1 VGSSWIAGADNSG
14 FGLNNLPLGIFSTD
28 DAPRPGVAIGQSITD
43 LSSLIRERLID
54 DETLLDAPS
63 LNNFLAHGP
72 GTWRSLRAQ
81 LQHLFGESATEE
93 ERDLVPC
100 SAATMH
106 MPIDV
111 GDYVDFYS
119 GIEHA
124 TNLGKILRP
133 YGYVRD
139 HARLGG
145 LGRNASRLRRRS
157 RDDRGLDRVVE
168 PVADHVFA
176 LPARIAEDLRFFGIR
191 GIDE

>member
-1 VGSSWIAGADNSG
+1 MGSSWIVGAPAPV
-14 FGLNNLPLGIFSTD
+14 FGPT
-28 DAPRPGVAIGQSITD
+28 RQ
-43 LSSLIRERLID
+43 
-54 DETLLDAPS
+54 LDIELEMA
-63 LNNFLAHGP
+63 FVTGP
-72 GTWRSLRAQ
+72 GNALGDKLR
-81 LQHLFGESATEE
+81 
-93 ERDLVPC
+93 
-100 SAATMH
+100 
-106 MPIDV
+106 
-111 GDYVDFYS
+111 DY
-119 GIEHA
+119 A
-124 TNLGKILRP
+124 